1 MGFSYMIMII
11 ALVSIIL
18 LLDIKLIRYNIIN
31 EIRLTEV
38 HDSPFSQRRR
48 GNITINLSNNKIS
61 TIDVKDEDYDHD
73 STIIVD
79 VSNNPL
85 HCDCQLSSVK
95 ERLVENSDFRGGII
109 FKDCVVK
116 V

>member
-1 MGFSYMIMII
+1 MIMII

-31 EIRLTEV
+31 EIRPIRLTEV

-95 ERLVENSDFRGGII
+95 ERLVENADFRGGII